1 MRIIHG
7 LKQVNHLGMALM
19 GTLLDLALIIKQH
32 WQIVASPIMVSFMKN
47 TISRFMTGLVNYLL
61 LAIHFKFSLFLS
73 IEKKW
78 KAYTVE
84 TNCRIIK
91 D

>member
-1 MRIIHG
+1 M
-7 LKQVNHLGMALM
+7 GMALM

-32 WQIVASPIMVSFMKN
+32 WQIVASPNMASFMKN
-47 TISRFMTGLVNYLL
+47 TKSRFMTGLVSYLL
-61 LAIHFKFSLFLS
+61 LAIHFKFSFLLS

-78 KAYTVE
+78 IAYTVE